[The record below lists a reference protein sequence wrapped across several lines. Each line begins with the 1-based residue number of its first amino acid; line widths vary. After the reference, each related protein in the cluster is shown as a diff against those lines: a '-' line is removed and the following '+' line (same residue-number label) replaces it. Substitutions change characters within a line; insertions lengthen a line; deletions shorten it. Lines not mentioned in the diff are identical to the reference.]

1 MDLEPV
7 DIVIDTE
14 KLADKPAAAIDLGA
28 NEPLKV
34 EAAPEKRN
42 TEDDG
47 IELLKQQLEDRRRE
61 AEEARRQKAQ
71 VEQIAVQQQA
81 QLRNFQ
87 FQASDSQH
95 TSFVNAIAAYER
107 DAEMLERELAATL
120 EANDY
125 AKAAKLQ
132 RQMGQIDNRLM
143 TLQQG
148 REALEDKI
156 RTQQAEAQQP
166 QRQMQPPVHQQNLDP
181 VESQIATLSE
191 ASKHWIRQRPEVIT
205 NPQMKALMTAGHFEA
220 VAKNIPVE
228 SPEYFS
234 YIEGK
239 LTNDGQ
245 PQQRTAAPTRQ
256 SMASAPVSRSAAP
269 VTQNGRSMTINLT
282 PEMRE
287 IARANDMSDEE
298 YAMYRLKEIQSG
310 NIRA

>member
-7 DIVIDTE
+7 DIVIDTN
-14 KLADKPAAAIDLGA
+14 KLADKEPIAIDLGA
-28 NEPLKV
+28 VESPKEPV
-34 EAAPEKRN
+34 VAEKRT
-42 TEDDG
+42 TEDEG
-47 IELLKQQLEDRRRE
+47 VELLKQQLEDRRRE
-61 AEEARRQKAQ
+61 AEEAKRQKYQ
-71 VEQIAVQQQA
+71 VEQFAAQQEV
-81 QLRNFQ
+81 QLRNYQ
-87 FQASDSQH
+87 VQASDSQH

-125 AKAAKLQ
+125 SKAAKLQ

-148 REALEDKI
+148 REALEEKI
-156 RTQQAEAQQP
+156 RTERAIAQQP
-166 QRQMQPPVHQQNLDP
+166 QRQVQPPVHQQNVDP

-220 VAKNIPVE
+220 VSKNIPVE

-239 LTNDGQ
+239 LNNDGQ
-245 PQQRTAAPTRQ
+245 QQKIAAPTRQ
-256 SMASAPVSRSAAP
+256 SMSSAPVSRSVPAS
-269 VTQNGRSMTINLT
+269 VGSSRTMTINLT

-310 NIRA
+310 NIRT